1 MLEAFKNHIEQN
13 LPHLSGKKILVACSG
28 GLDSVVLATLLQ
40 ESNYEI
46 GLAHCNFS
54 LRGNESD
61 GDEEFVVDLAEKWNV
76 PVFTETFDTKKY
88 AADRKQSTQMAA
100 RELRYLWFDEVRKD
114 FGYDYIVTAHHAD
127 DDLETFLI
135 NISRGTGLK
144 GLTGI
149 PQINEYIIRPL
160 LPFQRKDILDFA
172 KENKLFWREDSS
184 NKKTDYLR
192 NKLRIEVIPQL
203 KETSK
208 DFLAAFQKTQE
219 HLNESRKLVEDYMAL
234 VFNLAVTENFDGYSI
249 HIDKLKELPNTS
261 ALLYELLSPFGFS
274 DFIALNGLI
283 ESQSGKKI
291 FSETHLLLKD
301 RNVLIL
307 KELSAIEKQESFLIP
322 KGKEAIEIP
331 ISLRFA
337 EVSELK
343 KGDENQVFIDSEKL
357 EYPLIL
363 RKWENGDVFQ
373 PFGMKGKKKL
383 SKFFKDEKL
392 SLIAKEN
399 VWLLCSGQN
408 IIWIVGMR
416 QDENFKVT
424 GQTKN
429 ILKIAFKPNE

>member
-1 MLEAFKNHIEQN
+1 MREAFKNHIEN
-13 LPHLSGKKILVACSG
+13 NFSFLFGKKILVACSG

-40 ESNYEI
+40 DLNYEI
-46 GLAHCNFS
+46 GLTHCNFS
-54 LRGNESD
+54 LRGIESD
-61 GDEEFVVDLAEKWNV
+61 GDEDFVIDLAEKFNV
-76 PVFTETFDTKKY
+76 PIFTETFDTKKY

-100 RELRYLWFDEVRKD
+100 RELRYRWFDEVRRD

-135 NISRGTGLK
+135 NLSRGTGLK

-149 PQINEYIIRPL
+149 PKQNEYIVRPL
-160 LPFQRKDILDFA
+160 LPFQRNEILDFA
-172 KENKLFWREDSS
+172 RENKLYWREDSS

-192 NKLRIEVIPQL
+192 NKLRIEAIPQL

-208 DFLAAFQKTQE
+208 DFFSSFQKTQE
-219 HLNESRKLVEDYMAL
+219 HLNESRKLVKDYMIL
-234 VFNLAVTENFDGYSI
+234 VFNLVVTENSDGYSI

-274 DFIALNGLI
+274 DFVALNGLI
-283 ESQSGKKI
+283 ESQSGKKL

-301 RNVLIL
+301 RNILIL
-307 KELSAIEKQESFLIP
+307 KKLSAEEKKESFSIQ

-331 ISLRFA
+331 ISLRFT
-337 EVSELK
+337 EVSEMK
-343 KGDENQVFIDSEKL
+343 KTDRNIIFVDSNQL
-357 EYPLIL
+357 EYPLTL
-363 RKWENGDVFQ
+363 RKWKNGDVFQ

-408 IIWIVGMR
+408 IIWVVGMR

-424 GQTKN
+424 GQTDK
-429 ILKIAFKPNE
+429 ILKIAFKPNK